1 MLIPLRVFVWWF
13 REGPGLTFS
22 FFKTKEILSFRQKI
36 SDDPEWTNQD
46 KVLAS
51 TYMRPYYRENKF
63 SLCIIYKFS
72 PPCGVCRSSV
82 PLVYP
87 IKLTNATTKTIEV
100 DNLGTARK

>member
-63 SLCIIYKFS
+63 SLCVLSINY
-72 PPCGVCRSSV
+72 PRRVVCAVLRYRWFIQ
-82 PLVYP
+82 L
-87 IKLTNATTKTIEV
+87 N
-100 DNLGTARK
+100 